1 MVKCYKHDV
10 ELMEVRTDFEY
21 KGVVVRGVKA
31 LRCPVCGD
39 ELLDLDQYGEIRR
52 RIEAVIQPLKLR
64 RRISTAGK
72 RPALYLPEDVMKATD
87 VKIGDEVDIYTE
99 GRRIVIEP
107 IEDQEPE
114 R

>member
-1 MVKCYKHDV
+1 MAKCYKHDS
-10 ELMEVRTDFEY
+10 ELREVSIDFEY
-21 KGVVVRGVKA
+21 KGVVLRGVKA

-39 ELLDLDQYGEIRR
+39 ELLGLDQYGEVKR

-64 RRISTAGK
+64 RRTSTAGK